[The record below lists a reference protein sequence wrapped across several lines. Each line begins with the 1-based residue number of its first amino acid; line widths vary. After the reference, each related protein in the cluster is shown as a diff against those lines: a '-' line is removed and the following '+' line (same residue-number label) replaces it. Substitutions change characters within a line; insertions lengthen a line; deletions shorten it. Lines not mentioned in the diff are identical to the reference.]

1 MIKEEDISQEDPEE
15 LFEMLDIIGEG
26 SFGLVCTCRNI
37 KQDII
42 YAIKFLETEEG
53 DDQCLQKEIDILKE
67 TSSCANIVRYFGCY
81 LKENTYMIVM
91 EYCEGGSVLDI
102 MKMCKKTLNEEQIQV
117 ISLHVLQ
124 GLKYLHSH
132 RIMHRDLKAGNIL
145 LSIDGKAK
153 LADFGVSAKLT
164 STIQKKNT
172 VVGSPYWMA
181 PEVINVQS
189 DQDGYDFKADIWS
202 LGITGIELAE
212 GKPPLFDIASLRVI
226 FLIPAREPPTLK
238 DQSQW
243 SHEFNN
249 FIAKCLQK
257 DPVKRPLV
265 EELLEHPFVKK
276 GIAKDYVLRQLV
288 LDSLPALNSE
298 RKKRKEKAKEE
309 GLTEE
314 YSPGT
319 VISVNP
325 GAGTYGTSVVHSDDD
340 DDDEDPSG
348 TVVVND
354 RRDGTAI
361 LNRGKTNVKLEVNL
375 DDDEEEDEDDGTVV
389 LN

>member
-298 RKKRKEKAKEE
+298 RKKGKKRQKKKA
-309 GLTEE
+309 
-314 YSPGT
+314 
-319 VISVNP
+319 
-325 GAGTYGTSVVHSDDD
+325 
-340 DDDEDPSG
+340 
-348 TVVVND
+348 
-354 RRDGTAI
+354 
-361 LNRGKTNVKLEVNL
+361 
-375 DDDEEEDEDDGTVV
+375 
-389 LN
+389 

>member
-340 DDDEDPSG
+340 DDDDDPSG